1 MGPAEAEFPLRHQ
14 DSLLAVAQF
23 YDRDVTERCR
33 QQNCYIANER
43 ALKLTEGPH
52 YANTGACHKNQQSPM
67 PLSLSR
73 AWREKNCEIWVLFSC
88 FDRSPALSGF
98 REPSGSREPFQ
109 GNLQSHQGCS
119 LCPCVL
125 SSVNP
130 SDYSWAF
137 GSVVGGEGLIAFY
150 PPWMEM
156 GSLPGRAPRD
166 PEVFLR
172 KPSLGSSLAFGN
184 LYWKSGPVT
193 GSLTSPLF

>member
-1 MGPAEAEFPLRHQ
+1 MAVGPAEAEFPLRHQ

-88 FDRSPALSGF
+88 FDLDF
-98 REPSGSREPFQ
+98 FMSRKNEI
-109 GNLQSHQGCS
+109 GH
-119 LCPCVL
+119 
-125 SSVNP
+125 
-130 SDYSWAF
+130 
-137 GSVVGGEGLIAFY
+137 
-150 PPWMEM
+150 M
-156 GSLPGRAPRD
+156 
-166 PEVFLR
+166 
-172 KPSLGSSLAFGN
+172 
-184 LYWKSGPVT
+184 
-193 GSLTSPLF
+193 